1 MENVTAGTKGPEIT
15 TLRTRQNKIK
25 RRRPVLKRR
34 LEDGYRRIDQALD
47 QGEDI
52 GTWEAFWIRLLHEY
66 ESVCDE
72 TADERMAA

>member
-1 MENVTAGTKGPEIT
+1 MAHATAGTKKPETT
-15 TLRTRQNKIK
+15 TLRTRQHDIHT
-25 RRRPVLKRR
+25 RRLVLQRR
-34 LEDGYRRIDQALD
+34 LEDGYRRIDQALA

-72 TADERMAA
+72 VADESMAA